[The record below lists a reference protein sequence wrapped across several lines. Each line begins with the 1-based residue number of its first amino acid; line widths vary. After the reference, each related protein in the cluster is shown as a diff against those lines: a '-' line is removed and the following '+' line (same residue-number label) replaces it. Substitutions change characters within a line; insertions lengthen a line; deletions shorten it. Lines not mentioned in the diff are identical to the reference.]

1 MTNISFLLENG
12 DFQLMNHYSE
22 KIRHVAGLPHFSKM

>member
-1 MTNISFLLENG
+1 
-12 DFQLMNHYSE
+12 MNHYSE